1 MSNVLLDVGVDTPE
15 GLLEIRVVKRELD
28 GAVVIEIDTPD
39 WEDGYDAPDMGPRL
53 RLWLNDTLLHHG
65 VVSYAWPSFPP
76 SL

>member
-39 WEDGYDAPDMGPRL
+39 WED
-53 RLWLNDTLLHHG
+53 
-65 VVSYAWPSFPP
+65 
-76 SL
+76 